1 MKPKLKEDPREWRKF
16 AWAALAVLA
25 IMAAMLWR
33 RGTLPAGD
41 FLAVFAVVLL
51 LALGVALRP
60 QPVRPV
66 YRVAMT
72 VGFYLGQVMGRL
84 LLTLAFILVVTP
96 LGVMLR
102 IAGKDLLRLR
112 RDRRSA
118 SYWQPARFTSHF
130 DRQF

>member
-25 IMAAMLWR
+25 IVAMVLWR
-33 RGTLPAGD
+33 RGALSLEGFLSVAG
-41 FLAVFAVVLL
+41 AVLL
-51 LALGVALRP
+51 LAVGAALRP
-60 QPVRPV
+60 QSVRPV

-72 VGFYLGQVMGRL
+72 AGFYLGQVMGRL

-118 SYWQPARFTSHF
+118 SYWQPACFTSHF